1 MPLICFG
8 FPHTIVNLEVPTR
21 VLAILPPL
29 STSLHRRNVDDDEDA
44 ATNYLSKLRLVHIS
58 QKLEFCGD
66 LGSAATAPHL
76 KPKNAENLA
85 SLLPKKIRLISI
97 FCGFD
102 ISKKKLFVAVDAM
115 MQLLLWR
122 IFHSFGSFFI
132 LPGTQSSFSAPN
144 NT

>member
-66 LGSAATAPHL
+66 LGNAATAPHL

-85 SLLPKKIRLISI
+85 SLLPKKFRLISI

-102 ISKKKLFVAVDAM
+102 ISKKKTFCRCRCNDATVAVEN
-115 MQLLLWR
+115 
-122 IFHSFGSFFI
+122 
-132 LPGTQSSFSAPN
+132 FSQFW
-144 NT
+144 